1 MCCRRI
7 MPQAKYYP
15 HQSMFWLMSPSV
27 CSKFLIDNL
36 YFRISIEKN
45 ATTSSLSVST
55 SPTIAEVL
63 VERQTDKQNVD
74 VIDAVPAGKENA
86 EEHSGFSGNVLFQ
99 SDTDNDGDDSG
110 EESNN
115 EGENKQRTVEWV
127 VERTFNTSN
136 TT

>member
-1 MCCRRI
+1 MLCRRI

-27 CSKFLIDNL
+27 CPKFLIDNL

-55 SPTIAEVL
+55 SPTIAELL
-63 VERQTDKQNVD
+63 VERQTAKQNVD

-99 SDTDNDGDDSG
+99 SQVAFRSL
-110 EESNN
+110 
-115 EGENKQRTVEWV
+115 KTVK
-127 VERTFNTSN
+127 RRFFNL
-136 TT
+136 